1 MKKYLFSICVL
12 FSGGA
17 KLLRCHQCD
26 SNTDI
31 NCLLSFDH
39 DQMNQKYLKE
49 CPEGTIVCRQI
60 LHKTRSHFQRGQSSL
75 KTSYAHDYSLRVVLD
90 CSDYSINKG
99 CIEFTLT
106 LRDY

>member
-1 MKKYLFSICVL
+1 M
-12 FSGGA
+12 
-17 KLLRCHQCD
+17 
-26 SNTDI
+26 
-31 NCLLSFDH
+31 SFDH
-39 DQMNQKYLKE
+39 DSMNQKYLKN

-75 KTSYAHDYSLRVVLD
+75 KTSYAHDYSLRVILD

-106 LRDY
+106 LRVYVAIIKEWLNSSYGGGVGGWGWYIPK